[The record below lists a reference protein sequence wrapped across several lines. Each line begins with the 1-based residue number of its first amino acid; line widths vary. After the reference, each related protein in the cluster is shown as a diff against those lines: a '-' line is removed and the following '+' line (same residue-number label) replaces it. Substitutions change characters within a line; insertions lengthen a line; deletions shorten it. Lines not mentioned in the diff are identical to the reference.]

1 MDKRFF
7 EFLTH
12 DELVDDKDGLVSLG
26 HAARQPILA

>member
-1 MDKRFF
+1 MDKRFL

-12 DELVDDKDGLVSLG
+12 DERVDYKDGLVSLE